1 MDYANYLL
9 LPAQPISTTLISARI
24 ECTPH
29 VLNCSSHSE
38 NECWVFFFIRFTRR
52 YSRKNKINGK
62 PIVKIRL
69 HFSSCEWAPHIG
81 GESIKC
87 RQRIY
92 AFFPLAIPRI
102 DEYKRNQVSQSTAH
116 PLLPPPP
123 PHTWQYCVLTSKPT
137 ENWRHH
143 RLGAK
148 GWFLTVSECF
158 AAFLQGMWVRI
169 WDKKRIG
176 SHLFPYFVHNACIF
190 SENQHFCT
198 IRQFPYFF
206 HIRTNKDSFL
216 MLDAAVFHTHSDK
229 NGFRRE

>member
-123 PHTWQYCVLTSKPT
+123 HMTVLRPNQQTSQ
-137 ENWRHH
+137 
-143 RLGAK
+143 RL
-148 GWFLTVSECF
+148 VSDRLPVLCGIL
-158 AAFLQGMWVRI
+158 AGRYV
-169 WDKKRIG
+169 G
-176 SHLFPYFVHNACIF
+176 SHL
-190 SENQHFCT
+190 
-198 IRQFPYFF
+198 
-206 HIRTNKDSFL
+206 
-216 MLDAAVFHTHSDK
+216 
-229 NGFRRE
+229 G